1 VASGAAPVDVDGQMK
16 TCSDIGGEN
25 APHIA
30 ACTAVIGASAAG
42 PTTRSRALN
51 NRGVLLGFQGDDDHA
66 IADYDAAIAIN
77 PQYAAGFYN
86 RAKAWRGK
94 GDAAR
99 ADADAAEAVRLEPG
113 LKGR

>member
-1 VASGAAPVDVDGQMK
+1 MK